1 MINILVSH
9 LSLAGKPAMILWW
22 YLYEKLGREFHVFYD
37 PAQSKAKTWVMT
49 ISETLVSHRRLIEAR
64 AAHQITCQKSHP
76 SLCKR
81 HPAVDTG
88 LSLKEG
94 RLEGQRQEWELWFN
108 HQWGIK
114 GLPGGAVTKDPP
126 ANARDTRD
134 NGLNSGSGRP
144 WEGMA
149 THSRTLAWEFVTRG
163 SWRATVH
170 EAAKGQ
176 MWLSTCMEHQG
187 LWSLTFWF
195 SSECDAMGKVIQPPW
210 ALFPHLL
217 SGINRVVASNI

>member
-81 HPAVDTG
+81 HPTVDTG

-114 GLPGGAVTKDPP
+114 GLPRWCSDKGPTCQCQRHKRQRVKSLGQEDPWRRKWPPTPGLLPGEFRDQRILAGYSPWGCQGSDVTEHMHG
-126 ANARDTRD
+126 T
-134 NGLNSGSGRP
+134 
-144 WEGMA
+144 
-149 THSRTLAWEFVTRG
+149 SRALEPDILIQLW
-163 SWRATVH
+163 
-170 EAAKGQ
+170 
-176 MWLSTCMEHQG
+176 MWCYG
-187 LWSLTFWF
+187 
-195 SSECDAMGKVIQPPW
+195 
-210 ALFPHLL
+210 
-217 SGINRVVASNI
+217 